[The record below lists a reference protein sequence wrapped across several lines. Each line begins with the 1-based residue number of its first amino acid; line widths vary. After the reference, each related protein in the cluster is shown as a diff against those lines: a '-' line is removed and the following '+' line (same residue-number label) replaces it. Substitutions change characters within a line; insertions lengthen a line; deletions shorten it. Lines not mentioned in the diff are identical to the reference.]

1 MAGETIKTR
10 GVCLAI
16 HPWSRTSHIV
26 SWLTAEGRVKTVVK
40 GAVRPKSAFLGK
52 YDLNYSCEI
61 LYYARAKGEL
71 HALRECSAVESRE
84 SLRGDFRRLAAADYL
99 RHLMGELAP
108 SGPDCES
115 WLSELEASLDRI
127 AHSENPRTL
136 LAEIISSELRIL
148 SLSGLEPDFSGYDP
162 DVEWSLFAVEQGVFN
177 GGDGRTIRISPRTA
191 QCLISPQNDCSMQ
204 ILLDAARVIGV
215 FYQFHLDCASD
226 VRRMALRMISTT
238 ITRVVKNEQTQNIRR
253 RDGGRH
259 DDCRLQ
265 QE

>member
-10 GVCLAI
+10 GVCLAV

-26 SWLTAEGRVKTVVK
+26 SWLTAEGKVKTVVK

-61 LYYARAKGEL
+61 LYYARGKGEL
-71 HALRECSAVESRE
+71 HALRECSAIESRE

-99 RHLMGELAP
+99 RHLIGELAP
-108 SGPDCES
+108 SGPDCGG
-115 WLSELEASLDRI
+115 WLSALENALDRI
-127 AHSENPRTL
+127 AHSEDSRSL
-136 LAEIISSELRIL
+136 IAEVISSELEIL
-148 SLSGLEPDFSGYDP
+148 SLSGLEPDFSGFDP
-162 DVEWSLFAVEQGVFN
+162 DVDWSLFAVEQGVFN
-177 GGDGRTIRISPRTA
+177 SDGRRTIRISPDVA
-191 QCLISPQNDCSMQ
+191 KCLISPEKEQSMQ

-238 ITRVVKNEQTQNIRR
+238 ITRVA
-253 RDGGRH
+253 
-259 DDCRLQ
+259 
-265 QE
+265 